1 MAKLGYGEKRKTSK
15 KPSADTPN
23 LSESGKHK
31 GTPKPRGGGKKQ
43 GRRGAAQVKR
53 RA

>member
-1 MAKLGYGEKRKTSK
+1 MSAKRKVSK
-15 KPSADTPN
+15 KPSAQVPN
-23 LSESGKHK
+23 LSESGKGK

-43 GRRGAAQVKR
+43 GRRGAAQAKR